1 MSSSPFDWI
10 NSICNDTNNAVVE
23 GKLDPKEY
31 VPFIVNRGLSLY
43 EDTIAY
49 AQQMNL
55 RPDIPAEAQY
65 HFLHGLVPKRRRF
78 SKWPK
83 LSISKLDKELYDVL
97 QDKYR
102 YSLEKCIEISRLLS
116 EDQKKVL
123 IELHTAPVMKKSKSR
138 DGTE

>member
-1 MSSSPFDWI
+1 MTTPFDWI
-10 NSICNDTNNAVVE
+10 NSICTDNKNAVIE
-23 GKLDPKEY
+23 GKLDPREY
-31 VPFIVNRGLSLY
+31 NSFIVNRGLSLY

-65 HFLHGLVPKRRRF
+65 HFLHGLVSKKRRF

-83 LSISKLDKELYDVL
+83 MDITKLDKDLYDVL

-102 YSLEKCIEISRLLS
+102 YSLEKCIEISRILS
-116 EDQKKVL
+116 DEQKKTL
-123 IELHTAPVMKKSKSR
+123 IDLHIAPVMKKSKSR